1 MRSSGQYL
9 MLFMKGLVMGAADV
23 VPGVSGGTI
32 AFVSG
37 IYIEL
42 INSIKA
48 LNLRALSI
56 LGSEGLLSAW
66 QYINGNFLL
75 CLAAGIFTS
84 LFTLANVMQ
93 YFLLEHPLPLWSF
106 FSGLIVGSVIYLLRQ
121 HPFRRRSDLALFVL
135 GIGIAYGIS
144 IVPAVT
150 LEGNHITMFFA
161 GSIALCAM
169 ILPGISGSFILVL
182 LGLYPV
188 FISAIVNLQIDILA
202 VFACGGLIGL
212 MSFSRLLSWLLSHY
226 QTAVIATMCGFLVG
240 SLNIIWPWKQVVMS
254 TTSHSGKV
262 VVLAADNMFP
272 QQFAEI
278 VGQDPQTI
286 LCIISLA
293 IGLILVLGLEYLGEK
308 HTETKVEAV

>member
-1 MRSSGQYL
+1 
-9 MLFMKGLVMGAADV
+9 
-23 VPGVSGGTI
+23 
-32 AFVSG
+32 
-37 IYIEL
+37 
-42 INSIKA
+42 
-48 LNLRALSI
+48 
-56 LGSEGLLSAW
+56 
-66 QYINGNFLL
+66 
-75 CLAAGIFTS
+75 
-84 LFTLANVMQ
+84 
-93 YFLLEHPLPLWSF
+93 
-106 FSGLIVGSVIYLLRQ
+106 
-121 HPFRRRSDLALFVL
+121 
-135 GIGIAYGIS
+135 
-144 IVPAVT
+144 
-150 LEGNHITMFFA
+150 
-161 GSIALCAM
+161 
-169 ILPGISGSFILVL
+169 

-272 QQFAEI
+272 QQFAET

-286 LCIISLA
+286 LCMISLA

-308 HTETKVEAV
+308 HTETKVEVV

>member
-1 MRSSGQYL
+1 MRNPGHYL
-9 MLFMKGLVMGAADV
+9 LLFLKGAAMGAADV

-56 LGSEGLLSAW
+56 LCSEGLLSAW

-121 HPFRRRSDLALFVL
+121 HPFRRRSDLTLFVL

-262 VVLAADNMFP
+262 IVLAADNMFP
-272 QQFAEI
+272 QQFAET

>member
-1 MRSSGQYL
+1 MRSPGQYL
-9 MLFMKGLVMGAADV
+9 ILYVKGLAMGAADV

-42 INSIKA
+42 INSIKG
-48 LNLRALSI
+48 LNLRALKI
-56 LGSEGLLSAW
+56 LGSEGLAPAW
-66 QYINGNFLL
+66 QHINGNFLL
-75 CLAAGIFTS
+75 CLVAGIFTS
-84 LFTLANVMQ
+84 LFSLANVME
-93 YFLLEHPLPLWSF
+93 YLLLEHPLPLWSF
-106 FSGLIVGSVIYLLRQ
+106 FSGLIVGSVIYLVRQ
-121 HPFRRRSDLALFVL
+121 HPFRHRSDLGLFVL
-135 GIGIAYGIS
+135 GIGVAYGIS
-144 IVPAVT
+144 IAPAVT
-150 LEGNHITMFFA
+150 LEGDHLTMFFA

-188 FISAIVNLQIDILA
+188 FIAAIVNMKLDILV

-240 SLNIIWPWKQVVMS
+240 SLNIIWPWKHVIIS

-262 VVLAADNMFP
+262 TVLAADNLFP
-272 QQFAEI
+272 QQFADT
-278 VGQDPQTI
+278 VGQDPQTV
-286 LCIISLA
+286 LCVIALA
-293 IGLILVLGLEYLGEK
+293 IGLILVLGLEYVGEK
-308 HTETKVEAV
+308 YSETTTEAV

>member
-1 MRSSGQYL
+1 MRSQGQYL
-9 MLFMKGLVMGAADV
+9 ILFIKGLAMGAADV

-42 INSIKA
+42 INSIKG
-48 LNLRALSI
+48 LNLRALKI
-56 LGSEGLLSAW
+56 LGSEGLAPAW
-66 QYINGNFLL
+66 QHINGNFLL
-75 CLAAGIFTS
+75 CLLAGIFTS
-84 LFTLANVMQ
+84 LFSLANVMQ
-93 YFLLEHPLPLWSF
+93 YLLLEHPLPLWSF

-121 HPFRRRSDLALFVL
+121 HPFRHRSDLGLFVL
-135 GIGIAYGIS
+135 GIGVAYGIS
-144 IVPAVT
+144 IAPAVT
-150 LEGNHITMFFA
+150 LEGDHFTMFFA

-188 FISAIVNLQIDILA
+188 FIAAIVNMQLDILV

-240 SLNIIWPWKQVVMS
+240 SLNIIWPWKQVMIS
-254 TTSHSGKV
+254 TTSNSCKRI
-262 VVLAADNMFP
+262 VLASDNLFP
-272 QQFAEI
+272 QQFADT
-278 VGQDPQTI
+278 VGQDPQTVI
-286 LCIISLA
+286 CVIALA
-293 IGLILVLGLEYLGEK
+293 IGLILVLGLEYVGEK
-308 HTETKVEAV
+308 YSETTTEAV